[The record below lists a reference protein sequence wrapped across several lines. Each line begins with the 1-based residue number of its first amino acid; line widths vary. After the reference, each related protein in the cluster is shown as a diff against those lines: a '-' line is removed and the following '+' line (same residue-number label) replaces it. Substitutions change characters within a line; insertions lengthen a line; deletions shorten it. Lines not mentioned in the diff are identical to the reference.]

1 MLNKF
6 LLNDELLITQVEK
19 FFIQQRGE
27 WNQCKNGYDSL
38 NSVET
43 KIFKFDDIEIRV
55 QFNPGRITSTSANVD
70 EKSISERKCFLC
82 VDNLP
87 QDQNGIQFENDFVL
101 LVNPFPIFPE
111 HYTIPFLTHQP
122 QLLLSQMNSFLDL
135 TKALS
140 DKYVLFYN
148 GPKCGASAP
157 DHLHFQAG
165 TKNFMPIDNEIY
177 FLKEKYSIAKNKSDE
192 IEFSAISDPL
202 RKYISIHCR
211 SKEKILKVVE
221 EVLEKFNS
229 LIHNDIE
236 PMINVLSYYR
246 NGFYELI
253 IMLRKKHRPKFY
265 FEDGENKFVI
275 SPASVDVGGVLIT
288 PRKEDFERINEKIIK
303 EIFDEIFISD
313 DELKILAAK
322 LHLS

>member
-140 DKYVLFYN
+140 NKYVLFYN